1 MSAQETAS
9 GEDRP
14 PTNPPAAVQ
23 LPSSSVRVFI
33 SYASADAAIADAVVA
48 ILERQGV
55 MCWIAPRDVKAGALY
70 AEAIVRA
77 IGDATVLV
85 LVLSAN
91 SIASAHVSKEVERA
105 SSKHRPVL
113 ALRIDDAPLSP
124 ALEYFLGES
133 HWIDARAG
141 GMDAAV
147 AKLVAAIRE
156 PERTAA
162 GGTPAVTP
170 GASLGVA
177 PAVHPKSPRSRILI
191 AAGLAIAA
199 VALAALLMTKFWPAK
214 HVTAEPTKTAAGTL
228 VSDKSIA
235 VLPFTDMSEKKDQEY
250 FADGMAE
257 EILDILAKVPSLK
270 VIGRTSSFQFK
281 GQNEDLRAIGT
292 KLGVAYLL
300 EGSVRRSAD
309 RVRVTAQ
316 LIDTR
321 DGAHLW
327 SQTYD
332 RPSSDALLMQGEIAV
347 TLARS
352 LEIGIGADNP
362 QSNRRLINDA
372 AYDLYLRGRYAAER
386 VDADGLAAGVTYL
399 RQALDADPNFA
410 DAEVALAFTYYEQ
423 AFTSLAPSAIFESSR
438 QAAQTALKLN
448 PQLGLAHAVLG
459 GILTDYDWDWAA
471 ADREFKQAFALA
483 PHDARV
489 LTINTDL
496 TVALGQLDT
505 ARQMLKQALAY
516 DPLFA
521 DAYSTLVW
529 IEWCSGRYDEMLAA
543 ARKIIEIDPD
553 YDWGHTTVGLALLNR
568 GDPAAAIT
576 EINRESNAVE
586 QAWGLALA
594 YHALGRAADSNAA
607 LKKLIAG
614 GADNYAYEVAEVYA
628 DRGERDEALKWLER
642 AYVQKD
648 STVKWVAH
656 DPTMAKL
663 KSDPRYKVFLRKM
676 NLPD

>member
-1 MSAQETAS
+1 
-9 GEDRP
+9 
-14 PTNPPAAVQ
+14 
-23 LPSSSVRVFI
+23 
-33 SYASADAAIADAVVA
+33 
-48 ILERQGV
+48 
-55 MCWIAPRDVKAGALY
+55 MCWIAPRDVNAGALY

-77 IGDATVLV
+77 IGDAKALV
-85 LVLSAN
+85 LLLSAN
-91 SIASAHVSKEVERA
+91 SVASAHVSKEVERA
-105 SSKHRPVL
+105 SSKRRPVI

-133 HWIDARAG
+133 HWIDARAA

-147 AKLVAAIRE
+147 AKLIAAIRE

-162 GGTPAVTP
+162 GVTPATAAVTP
-170 GASLGVA
+170 GASLAVA
-177 PAVHPKSPRSRILI
+177 SAVDPKSPRSRMLI
-191 AAGLAIAA
+191 TAGLAVVVAA
-199 VALAALLMTKFWPAK
+199 IAALLAIKFWPAK
-214 HVTAEPTKTAAGTL
+214 HPTAEQTNTTASSVANN
-228 VSDKSIA
+228 KSIA

-281 GQNEDLRAIGT
+281 GQNEDLRAIGA

-316 LIDTR
+316 LIDAR

-332 RPSSDALLMQGEIAV
+332 RPASDTLQMQGEIAV
-347 TLARS
+347 TIARS

-362 QSNRRLINDA
+362 QSDRRLINDA

-399 RQALDADPNFA
+399 RQALDADPSFA
-410 DAEVALAFTYYEQ
+410 DAQVALAFTYYEQ
-423 AFTSLAPSAIFESSR
+423 AFTSLEPSGIFELSR
-438 QAAQTALKLN
+438 QAAQSALKLN
-448 PQLGLAHAVLG
+448 PKLGLAHAVLG

-489 LTINTDL
+489 LTITTDL

-521 DAYSTLVW
+521 DAYSTLGW
-529 IEWCSGRYDEMLAA
+529 IEWCAGRYEEMLAA
-543 ARKIIEIDPD
+543 ARKVLEIDPA

-594 YHALGRAADSNAA
+594 YQALGRTAESNAA
-607 LKKLIAG
+607 LKKLITG
-614 GADNYAYEVAEVYA
+614 GADNYAYEIAEVYA
-628 DRGERDEALKWLER
+628 YRGERDEALKWLER
-642 AYVQKD
+642 AYAQKD
-648 STVKWVAH
+648 STLKWIAR

-663 KSDPRYKVFLRKM
+663 EVDPRYKAFVRRM